1 MSTVAITFADELR
14 ARGDDALAS
23 IFKLRPDLVSPV
35 PNDFSALAARATST
49 PSLVRA
55 LDSINMWHYQ
65 IIEAACALPEPFKK
79 SEIVAV
85 TSEETAFAL
94 DHLWQMGLLYK
105 EGNNYRTPTNL
116 KMLIGDEPA
125 GLGPIAVKK
134 FDFSI
139 LKEIPKA
146 SEEVLAKLTW
156 GPPRGQ
162 IGNIKKPGNAIG
174 WLLDNGVLVALDS
187 NTVALPRDVAIKLR
201 GGKIHKDMVSKAP
214 NLIGKEVV
222 QKQID
227 LAAIANISTI
237 LRWCEELLHNL
248 SDEPPTALRTGG
260 LGVRDLKKIAEHLGI
275 DETCAG
281 FVAELCYLGGLLVI
295 DSDDQ
300 ILPTSAFD
308 IWLTKSAEERWYSL
322 VVLWLD
328 TSRVSGLIG
337 KNSDKNVAPL
347 GPELDR
353 AGASLIRRSTLKV
366 LNDNPQLTPDVK
378 SLQEIVKWINP
389 QRANN
394 DYVEWTLRE
403 AEWLGITG
411 QGALSTFGSNL
422 LNEKEVLEIE
432 SALPKPVDHI
442 LIQADNSAVAPGPL
456 TPELASE
463 MGTIADIES
472 RGGATVYRFSDSSI
486 RRGLDHGKTG
496 DQIKTFLSKISKTPM
511 PQPLEYLITDIAKR
525 HGRLRVGSAHTY
537 IRCEDEDLVQQIL
550 HDKKC
555 EHLRLRKIAP
565 QVLVTDFELA
575 EVIGELREFG
585 YLPAAENS
593 GGVLLSQPNLR
604 RSKSRPKPPR
614 IISEFTAPKDAIV
627 TAAVKTIRAGERSK
641 KVESI
646 IPGTSSNETLALIN
660 QYINEGKS
668 LIISYADN
676 NGGVSNRIIE
686 PISIS
691 LGTLTARDET
701 SDEILQFRI
710 PRINGVAPSLTKSE
724 NKADLDL

>member
-14 ARGDDALAS
+14 ARADDALAS

-281 FVAELCYLGGLLVI
+281 FVAELCYLGGLIVI

-411 QGALSTFGSNL
+411 QGVLSTFGSNL

-537 IRCEDEDLVQQIL
+537 IRCEDEGLVQQIL

-641 KVESI
+641 KVEPI

>member
-14 ARGDDALAS
+14 ARADDALAS

-79 SEIVAV
+79 SEIVSV

-201 GGKIHKDMVSKAP
+201 GGKIHKEMVSKAP

-537 IRCEDEDLVQQIL
+537 IRCEDEGLVQQIL

-593 GGVLLSQPNLR
+593 GGALLSQPNLR

-641 KVESI
+641 KVEPI

-660 QYINEGKS
+660 QYINEGKR

>member
-275 DETCAG
+275 DETGAG

-537 IRCEDEDLVQQIL
+537 IRCEDEGLVQQIL

-641 KVESI
+641 KVEPI

>member
-14 ARGDDALAS
+14 ARADDALAS

-65 IIEAACALPEPFKK
+65 IIEAACSLPEPFKK

-201 GGKIHKDMVSKAP
+201 GGKIHKEMVSKAP

-537 IRCEDEDLVQQIL
+537 IRCEDEGLVQQIL

-641 KVESI
+641 KVEPI

>member
-14 ARGDDALAS
+14 ARADDVLAS

-116 KMLIGDEPA
+116 KILIGDEPA

-537 IRCEDEDLVQQIL
+537 IRCEDEGLVQQIL

>member
-14 ARGDDALAS
+14 SRSDEDLAS
-23 IFKLRPDLVSPV
+23 IFRLRPDLVTPV

-55 LDSINMWHYQ
+55 LDSLNLWHYQ
-65 IIEAACALPEPFKK
+65 ILEAACALPEPFKK
-79 SEIVAV
+79 SELVAV
-85 TSEETAFAL
+85 TSEETTFAL
-94 DHLWQMGLLYK
+94 EHLWQMGLLYK

-116 KMLIGDEPA
+116 KLLIGEEPA
-125 GLGPIAVKK
+125 GLGPFSVKK
-134 FDFSI
+134 FDFAT
-139 LKEIPKA
+139 LKDIPKA
-146 SEEVLAKLTW
+146 SQEVLEKLTW

-162 IGNIKKPGNAIG
+162 IANIKKPGNAIG
-174 WLLDNGVLVALDS
+174 WLLDNNVLVPLDS
-187 NTVALPRDVAIKLR
+187 HTVALPREIAIKLR
-201 GGKIHKDMVSKAP
+201 GGKIHRQISSKP
-214 NLIGKEVV
+214 SSLVGKKID

-227 LAAIANISTI
+227 LAAVANISTI
-237 LRWCEELLHNL
+237 LRWCEEFLHNL

-260 LGVRDLKKIAEHLGI
+260 IGVRDLKRIAEHLGV

-281 FVAELCYLGGLLVI
+281 FVAELCYLGGLVVI
-295 DSDDQ
+295 DSDEQ

-308 IWLTKSAEERWYSL
+308 IWLTKPAEERWYAL

-337 KNSDKNVAPL
+337 KVGDKSIAPL

-353 AGASLIRRSTLKV
+353 AGACLIRRTTLKV
-366 LNDNPQLTPDVK
+366 LTENLQICPDTK
-378 SLQEIVKWINP
+378 SIQEIVKWWNP
-389 QRANN
+389 QRANS
-394 DYVEWTLRE
+394 DFVEWSLRE
-403 AEWLGITG
+403 AEWLGVTG
-411 QGALSTFGSNL
+411 QGAISTFGIKL
-422 LNEKEVLEIE
+422 LSESEDLGIE

-456 TPELASE
+456 LPELASE

-472 RGGATVYRFSDSSI
+472 RGGATVYRFSEASI

-496 DQIKTFLSKISKTPM
+496 DQIKTFLGRTSKTPM
-511 PQPLEYLITDIAKR
+511 PQPLEYLIADVAKR

-537 IRCEDEDLVQQIL
+537 IRCEDEGLVQQIL

-585 YLPAAENS
+585 YLPAAENA

-614 IISEFTAPKDAIV
+614 IISEFTAPKEAIV
-627 TAAVKTIRAGERSK
+627 IAAVKSIKTGERSR
-641 KVESI
+641 KVEPI
-646 IPGTSSNETLALIN
+646 VPGTSSNETLALIN
-660 QYINEGKS
+660 QYIAEGKT
-668 LIISYADN
+668 LMISYADN
-676 NGGVSNRIIE
+676 NGGVSNRIID

-691 LGTLTARDET
+691 LGTLTARDEA
-701 SDEILQFRI
+701 SDEIVQFRI
-710 PRINGVAPSLTKSE
+710 PRINGVAPALTILE

>member
-14 ARGDDALAS
+14 ARADDALAS

-201 GGKIHKDMVSKAP
+201 GGKIHKEMVSKAP

-337 KNSDKNVAPL
+337 KISDKNVAPL

-537 IRCEDEDLVQQIL
+537 IRCEDEGLVQQIL
-550 HDKKC
+550 HDQKC

-641 KVESI
+641 KVEPI

>member
-14 ARGDDALAS
+14 SRSDDDLAT
-23 IFKLRPDLVSPV
+23 IFKLRPDLVTPV
-35 PNDFSALAARATST
+35 PNDFSALAARASST

-55 LDSINMWHYQ
+55 LDSLNLWHYQ
-65 IIEAACALPEPFKK
+65 IVEAACALPEPFKK
-79 SEIVAV
+79 SELVAV

-116 KMLIGDEPA
+116 KLLIGDEPA
-125 GLGPIAVKK
+125 GLGPISVKK
-134 FDFSI
+134 FDFAT
-139 LKEIPKA
+139 LKQIPKA
-146 SEEVLAKLTW
+146 SQEVLAKLTW

-162 IGNIKKPGNAIG
+162 IANIKKPGNAIG
-174 WLLDNGVLVALDS
+174 WLLENNVLVAIDS
-187 NTVALPRDVAIKLR
+187 HTVALPREIAIKLR
-201 GGKIHKDMVSKAP
+201 GGKMHREMLSTAA
-214 NLIGKEVV
+214 NLKGKKVD
-222 QKQID
+222 QKQVD
-227 LAAIANISTI
+227 LAAVANISTI

-260 LGVRDLKKIAEHLGI
+260 LGVRDLKRIAEHLGV

-281 FVAELCYLGGLLVI
+281 FVAELCYLGGLVVV

-308 IWLTKSAEERWYSL
+308 IWLSKSAEERWFSL
-322 VVLWLD
+322 AVLWLD
-328 TSRVSGLIG
+328 TSRASGLIG
-337 KNSDKNVAPL
+337 KGGDKNIAPL

-353 AGASLIRRSTLKV
+353 AGVSLIRRTTLKV
-366 LNDNPQLTPDVK
+366 LLDNPQISPEIT
-378 SLQEIVKWINP
+378 SMQEIIKWCNP

-394 DYVEWTLRE
+394 EFVEWNLRE

-411 QGALSTFGSNL
+411 QGVISTFG
-422 LNEKEVLEIE
+422 LNFLTEKEDLGIQ

-472 RGGATVYRFSDSSI
+472 RGGATVYRFSEGSI

-511 PQPLEYLITDIAKR
+511 PQPLEYLIADVAKR
-525 HGRLRVGSAHTY
+525 HGRLRVGSAHSY
-537 IRCEDEDLVQQIL
+537 IRCEDEGLVQQIL

-565 QVLVTDFELA
+565 QVLVTEFELT
-575 EVIGELREFG
+575 EVIGELREYG
-585 YLPAAENS
+585 YLPAAENA

-604 RSKSRPKPPR
+604 RAKSRPKPPR
-614 IISEFTAPKDAIV
+614 IISEFSAPKDAIV
-627 TAAVKTIRAGERSK
+627 LSAVKTIRAGERSR
-641 KVESI
+641 KVEPI
-646 IPGTSSNETLALIN
+646 VAGTSSNETLALIN
-660 QYINEGKS
+660 QYISEGKT
-668 LIISYADN
+668 LMISYADN
-676 NGGVSNRIIE
+676 NGGVSNRIID

-691 LGTLTARDET
+691 LGTLTARDEA
-701 SDEILQFRI
+701 SDEIVQFRI
-710 PRINGVAPSLTKSE
+710 PRINGVAPAVTVSG

>member
-14 ARGDDALAS
+14 SRSDEDLAS
-23 IFKLRPDLVSPV
+23 IFRLRPDLVTPV

-55 LDSINMWHYQ
+55 LDSLNLWHYQ
-65 IIEAACALPEPFKK
+65 ILEAACALPEPFKK
-79 SEIVAV
+79 SELVAV
-85 TSEETAFAL
+85 TSEETTFAL
-94 DHLWQMGLLYK
+94 EHLWQMGLLYK

-116 KMLIGDEPA
+116 KLLIGEEPA
-125 GLGPIAVKK
+125 GLGPFSVKK
-134 FDFSI
+134 FDFAT
-139 LKEIPKA
+139 LKDIPKA
-146 SEEVLAKLTW
+146 SQEVLEKLTW

-162 IGNIKKPGNAIG
+162 IANIKKPGNAIG
-174 WLLDNGVLVALDS
+174 WLLDNNVLVPLDS
-187 NTVALPRDVAIKLR
+187 HTVALPREIAIKLR
-201 GGKIHKDMVSKAP
+201 GGKIHKQISSKP
-214 NLIGKEVV
+214 SSLVGKKID

-227 LAAIANISTI
+227 LAAVANISTI
-237 LRWCEELLHNL
+237 LRWCEEFLHNL

-260 LGVRDLKKIAEHLGI
+260 IGVRDLKRIAEHLGV

-281 FVAELCYLGGLLVI
+281 FVAELCYLGGLVVI
-295 DSDDQ
+295 DSDEQ

-308 IWLTKSAEERWYSL
+308 IWLTKPAEERWYAL

-337 KNSDKNVAPL
+337 KVGDKSIAPL

-353 AGASLIRRSTLKV
+353 AGACLIRRTTLKV
-366 LNDNPQLTPDVK
+366 LTENLQICPDTK
-378 SLQEIVKWINP
+378 SIQEIVKWWNP
-389 QRANN
+389 QRANS
-394 DYVEWTLRE
+394 DFVEWSLRE
-403 AEWLGITG
+403 AEWLGVTG
-411 QGALSTFGSNL
+411 QGAISTFGIKL
-422 LNEKEVLEIE
+422 LSESEDLGIE

-456 TPELASE
+456 LPELASE

-472 RGGATVYRFSDSSI
+472 RGGATVYRFSEASI

-496 DQIKTFLSKISKTPM
+496 DQIKTFLGRTSKTPM
-511 PQPLEYLITDIAKR
+511 PQPLEYLIADVAKR

-537 IRCEDEDLVQQIL
+537 IRCEDEGLVQQIL

-585 YLPAAENS
+585 YLPAAENA

-614 IISEFTAPKDAIV
+614 IISEFTAPKEAIV
-627 TAAVKTIRAGERSK
+627 IAAVKSIKTGERSR
-641 KVESI
+641 KVEPI
-646 IPGTSSNETLALIN
+646 VPGTSSNETLALIN
-660 QYINEGKS
+660 QYIAEGKT
-668 LIISYADN
+668 LMISYADN
-676 NGGVSNRIIE
+676 NGGVSNRIID

-691 LGTLTARDET
+691 LGTLTARDEA
-701 SDEILQFRI
+701 SDEIVQFRI
-710 PRINGVAPSLTKSE
+710 PRINGVAPALTILE

>member
-1 MSTVAITFADELR
+1 
-14 ARGDDALAS
+14 
-23 IFKLRPDLVSPV
+23 
-35 PNDFSALAARATST
+35 
-49 PSLVRA
+49 
-55 LDSINMWHYQ
+55 MWHYQ

-537 IRCEDEDLVQQIL
+537 IRCEDEGLVQQIL

-641 KVESI
+641 KVEPI

>member
-14 ARGDDALAS
+14 SRSDDDLAT
-23 IFKLRPDLVSPV
+23 IFKLRPDLVTPV
-35 PNDFSALAARATST
+35 PNDFSALAARASST

-55 LDSINMWHYQ
+55 LDSLNLWHYQ
-65 IIEAACALPEPFKK
+65 IVEAACALPEPFKK
-79 SEIVAV
+79 SELVAV

-116 KMLIGDEPA
+116 KLLIGDEPA
-125 GLGPIAVKK
+125 GLGPISVKK
-134 FDFSI
+134 FDFAT
-139 LKEIPKA
+139 LKQIPKA
-146 SEEVLAKLTW
+146 SQEVLAKLTW

-162 IGNIKKPGNAIG
+162 IANIKKPGNAIG
-174 WLLDNGVLVALDS
+174 WLLENNVLVAIDS
-187 NTVALPRDVAIKLR
+187 HTVALPREIAIKLR
-201 GGKIHKDMVSKAP
+201 GGKIHREMLSNAA
-214 NLIGKEVV
+214 NLKGKKVD
-222 QKQID
+222 QKQVD
-227 LAAIANISTI
+227 LAAVANISTI

-260 LGVRDLKKIAEHLGI
+260 LGVRDLKRIAEHLGV

-281 FVAELCYLGGLLVI
+281 FVAELCYLGGLVVV

-308 IWLTKSAEERWYSL
+308 IWLSKSAEERWFSL
-322 VVLWLD
+322 AVLWLD
-328 TSRVSGLIG
+328 TSRASGLIG
-337 KNSDKNVAPL
+337 KGGDKNIAPL

-353 AGASLIRRSTLKV
+353 AGVSLIRRTTLKV
-366 LNDNPQLTPDVK
+366 LVDNPQISPEIT
-378 SLQEIVKWINP
+378 SMQEIIKWCNP

-394 DYVEWTLRE
+394 EFVEWNLRE

-411 QGALSTFGSNL
+411 QGVISTFGLNL
-422 LNEKEVLEIE
+422 LTEKEDLGIQ

-472 RGGATVYRFSDSSI
+472 RGGATVYRFSEGSI

-511 PQPLEYLITDIAKR
+511 PQPLEYLIADVAKR
-525 HGRLRVGSAHTY
+525 HGRLRVGSAHSY
-537 IRCEDEDLVQQIL
+537 IRCEDEGLVQQIL

-565 QVLVTDFELA
+565 QVLVTEFEIT
-575 EVIGELREFG
+575 EVIGELREYG
-585 YLPAAENS
+585 YLPAAENA

-604 RSKSRPKPPR
+604 RAKSRPKPPR
-614 IISEFTAPKDAIV
+614 IISEFSAPKDAIV
-627 TAAVKTIRAGERSK
+627 LSAVKTIRAGERSR
-641 KVESI
+641 KVEPI
-646 IPGTSSNETLALIN
+646 VAGTSSNETLALIN
-660 QYINEGKS
+660 QYISEGKT
-668 LIISYADN
+668 LMISYADN
-676 NGGVSNRIIE
+676 NGGVSNRIID

-691 LGTLTARDET
+691 LGTLTARDEA
-701 SDEILQFRI
+701 SDEIVQFRI
-710 PRINGVAPSLTKSE
+710 PRINGVAPAVTVSG

>member
-14 ARGDDALAS
+14 SRSDEDLAS
-23 IFKLRPDLVSPV
+23 IFRLRPDLVTPV

-55 LDSINMWHYQ
+55 LDSLNLWHYQ
-65 IIEAACALPEPFKK
+65 ILEAACALPEPFKK
-79 SEIVAV
+79 SELVAV
-85 TSEETAFAL
+85 TSEETTFAL
-94 DHLWQMGLLYK
+94 EHLWQMGLLYK

-116 KMLIGDEPA
+116 KLLIGEEPA
-125 GLGPIAVKK
+125 GLGPFSVKK
-134 FDFSI
+134 FDFAT
-139 LKEIPKA
+139 LKDIPKA
-146 SEEVLAKLTW
+146 SQEVLEKLTW

-162 IGNIKKPGNAIG
+162 IANIKKPGNAIG
-174 WLLDNGVLVALDS
+174 WLLDNNVLVPLDS
-187 NTVALPRDVAIKLR
+187 HTVALPREIAIKLR
-201 GGKIHKDMVSKAP
+201 GGKIHRQISSKP
-214 NLIGKEVV
+214 SSLVGKRID

-227 LAAIANISTI
+227 LAAVANISTI
-237 LRWCEELLHNL
+237 LRWCEEFLHNL

-260 LGVRDLKKIAEHLGI
+260 IGVRDLKRIAEHLGV

-281 FVAELCYLGGLLVI
+281 FIAELCYLGGLVVI
-295 DSDDQ
+295 DSDEQ

-308 IWLTKSAEERWYSL
+308 IWLTKPAEERWYAL

-337 KNSDKNVAPL
+337 KVGDKSIAPL

-353 AGASLIRRSTLKV
+353 AGACLIRRTTLKV
-366 LNDNPQLTPDVK
+366 LTENLQICPDTK
-378 SLQEIVKWINP
+378 SIQEIVKWWNP
-389 QRANN
+389 QRANS
-394 DYVEWTLRE
+394 DFVEWSLRE
-403 AEWLGITG
+403 AEWLGVTG
-411 QGALSTFGSNL
+411 QGAISTFGIKL
-422 LNEKEVLEIE
+422 LSESEDLGIE

-456 TPELASE
+456 LPELASE

-472 RGGATVYRFSDSSI
+472 RGGATVYRFSEASI

-496 DQIKTFLSKISKTPM
+496 DQIKTFLGRTSKTPM
-511 PQPLEYLITDIAKR
+511 PQPLEYLIADVAKR

-537 IRCEDEDLVQQIL
+537 IRCEDEGLVQQIL

-585 YLPAAENS
+585 YLPAAENA

-614 IISEFTAPKDAIV
+614 IISEFTAPKEAIV
-627 TAAVKTIRAGERSK
+627 IAAVKSIKTGERSR
-641 KVESI
+641 KVEPI

-660 QYINEGKS
+660 QYIAEGKT
-668 LIISYADN
+668 LMISYADN
-676 NGGVSNRIIE
+676 NGGVSNRIID

-691 LGTLTARDET
+691 LGTLTARDEA
-701 SDEILQFRI
+701 SDEIVQFRI
-710 PRINGVAPSLTKSE
+710 PRINGVAPALTILE

>member
-14 ARGDDALAS
+14 ARADDALAS

-201 GGKIHKDMVSKAP
+201 GGKIHKEMVSKAP

-537 IRCEDEDLVQQIL
+537 IRCEDEGLVQQIL

-565 QVLVTDFELA
+565 QVLVTDFDLA

>member
-14 ARGDDALAS
+14 ARADDALAS

-79 SEIVAV
+79 SEIVSV

-134 FDFSI
+134 FEFSI

-201 GGKIHKDMVSKAP
+201 GGKIHKEMVSKAP

-337 KNSDKNVAPL
+337 KISDKNVAPL

-366 LNDNPQLTPDVK
+366 LNDNPRITPDIK

-422 LNEKEVLEIE
+422 LNEKEELEIE
-432 SALPKPVDHI
+432 SALPKPDDHI

-511 PQPLEYLITDIAKR
+511 PQPLEYLIADIAKR

-537 IRCEDEDLVQQIL
+537 IRCEDEGLVQQIL

-641 KVESI
+641 KVDPI

-701 SDEILQFRI
+701 SDEILQLRI
-710 PRINGVAPSLTKSE
+710 PRINGVAPSLTNSE

>member
-14 ARGDDALAS
+14 ARADDALAS
-23 IFKLRPDLVSPV
+23 LFKLRPDLVSPV

-79 SEIVAV
+79 SEIVSV

-201 GGKIHKDMVSKAP
+201 GGKIHKEMVSKAP
-214 NLIGKEVV
+214 NLIGKELV

-537 IRCEDEDLVQQIL
+537 IRCEDEGLVQQIL

-565 QVLVTDFELA
+565 QVLVTDFELT

-641 KVESI
+641 KVEPI

>member
-1 MSTVAITFADELR
+1 
-14 ARGDDALAS
+14 
-23 IFKLRPDLVSPV
+23 
-35 PNDFSALAARATST
+35 
-49 PSLVRA
+49 VRA
-55 LDSINMWHYQ
+55 LDSLNLWHYQ

-79 SEIVAV
+79 SELVAV
-85 TSEETAFAL
+85 TSEETTFAL
-94 DHLWQMGLLYK
+94 EHLWQMGLLYK

-116 KMLIGDEPA
+116 KLLIGEEPA
-125 GLGPIAVKK
+125 GLGPFSVKK
-134 FDFSI
+134 FDFGS
-139 LKEIPKA
+139 LKDIPKT
-146 SEEVLAKLTW
+146 SQEVLEKLTW

-162 IGNIKKPGNAIG
+162 IANIKKPGNAIG
-174 WLLDNGVLVALDS
+174 WLLDNNVLVPLDS
-187 NTVALPRDVAIKLR
+187 HTVALPREIAIKLR
-201 GGKIHKDMVSKAP
+201 GGKIHKEISSKSAD
-214 NLIGKEVV
+214 LVGKKVV

-237 LRWCEELLHNL
+237 LRWCEEFLHNL

-260 LGVRDLKKIAEHLGI
+260 IGVRDLKRIAEHLGV

-281 FVAELCYLGGLLVI
+281 FVAELCYLGGLVVI

-308 IWLTKSAEERWYSL
+308 IWLTKTAEERWYSL

-337 KNSDKNVAPL
+337 KVGDKSIAPL

-353 AGASLIRRSTLKV
+353 AGACLIRRTTLKV
-366 LNDNPQLTPDVK
+366 LSENQQICPDIK
-378 SLQEIVKWINP
+378 SIQEIVKWWNP
-389 QRANN
+389 QRANS
-394 DYVEWTLRE
+394 DFVEWSLRE

-411 QGALSTFGSNL
+411 QGVISTFGIKL
-422 LNEKEVLEIE
+422 LSEAEDLGIE

-456 TPELASE
+456 LPELASE

-472 RGGATVYRFSDSSI
+472 RGGATVYRFSEASI

-496 DQIKTFLSKISKTPM
+496 DQIKTFLSKTSKTPM
-511 PQPLEYLITDIAKR
+511 PQPLEYLIADVAKR

-537 IRCEDEDLVQQIL
+537 IRCEDEGLVQQIL

-565 QVLVTDFELA
+565 QVLVTDFELN
-575 EVIGELREFG
+575 EVIIELREYG
-585 YLPAAENS
+585 YLPAAENA

-614 IISEFTAPKDAIV
+614 IISEFTAPKEVIV
-627 TAAVKTIRAGERSK
+627 LAAVKSIRTGERSR
-641 KVESI
+641 KVEPI
-646 IPGTSSNETLALIN
+646 VPGTSSNETLALIN
-660 QYINEGKS
+660 QYIAEGKT
-668 LIISYADN
+668 LMISYADN
-676 NGGVSNRIIE
+676 NGGVSNRIID

-691 LGTLTARDET
+691 LGTLTARDEA
-701 SDEILQFRI
+701 SDEIVQFRI
-710 PRINGVAPSLTKSE
+710 PRINGVAPALTILE

>member
-14 ARGDDALAS
+14 ARADDALAS

-201 GGKIHKDMVSKAP
+201 GGKIHKEMVSKAP

-337 KNSDKNVAPL
+337 KISDKNVAPL

-537 IRCEDEDLVQQIL
+537 IRCEDEGLVQQIL
-550 HDKKC
+550 HDQKC

-641 KVESI
+641 KVEPI

-676 NGGVSNRIIE
+676 NGGVSNRIID

>member
-14 ARGDDALAS
+14 ARADDALAS

-139 LKEIPKA
+139 LKEIPKV

-366 LNDNPQLTPDVK
+366 LNDSPQLTPDVK

-537 IRCEDEDLVQQIL
+537 IRCEDEGLVQQIL